1 MDLKIFCIVWI
12 VYKNA
17 FVITCIAI
25 AENIIEKLYIIM
37 SGHWYGRLL
46 KLGKRQKFQM
56 FSMEI
61 LEFFEM
67 K

>member
-1 MDLKIFCIVWI
+1 
-12 VYKNA
+12 
-17 FVITCIAI
+17 
-25 AENIIEKLYIIM
+25 M

-61 LEFFEM
+61 LEFFEWNNFFPLIGNIPITNRVEYHHVIL
-67 K
+67 KSLTK